1 MSLENELEQKSNQI
15 YRDSYQMS
23 IGELINIYRDEE
35 MDIHPEFQRLF
46 RWNNFQKTRLI
57 ESVMLNIPIPQI
69 FVSQNEDG
77 VWDIIDGVQRL
88 STIFQ
93 FVGILKDENNNL
105 VPPLVLEKTESLPSF
120 EGLTWNSGDS
130 CFTKKQQLDFKR
142 SRFDITIMKK
152 ESDSN
157 TKYELFQ
164 RLNTGGTS
172 LTGQE
177 VRNCLIIMSNKSY
190 YDFLLELEKNSDF
203 LQTIPITSRKE
214 DEQYRLELI
223 LRLLISLNFDFDKIN
238 NYNDFSQLLDKE
250 AIHMCENNSLDE
262 KEFQAKFNT
271 SFKILNNLFGE
282 DSFKKYHHDKFSGPF
297 LASSFQTISTG
308 MLANIDEIEKLPDV
322 NTWLSEKIKDIYD
335 NPIFLKNTTPGAR
348 AIPRF
353 KELSQFGIA
362 HFKP

>member
-46 RWNNFQKTRLI
+46 RWNDFQKTRLI

-93 FVGILKDENNNL
+93 FVGILKDENDNL
-105 VPPLVLEKTESLPSF
+105 VPPLVLEKTDSLPSF
-120 EGLTWNSGDS
+120 EGLTWDNDES

-164 RLNTGGTS
+164 RLNTGGTA

-177 VRNCLIIMSNKSY
+177 VRNCLIIMSNKGY
-190 YDFLLELEKNSDF
+190 YDFLLELEANEDF
-203 LQTIPITSRKE
+203 LQTIQITSRKE

-223 LRLLISLNFDFDKIN
+223 LRLLISLYFDFNKIN
-238 NYNDFSQLLDKE
+238 DYNDFSQLLDKE
-250 AIHMCENNSLDE
+250 TINICENNSLNKVDL
-262 KEFQAKFNT
+262 KDKFNNT
-271 SFKILNNLFGE
+271 FRILNNVLGE
-282 DSFKKYHHDKFSGPF
+282 DVFKKYQQGKFSGPF
-297 LASSFQTISTG
+297 LASAFQTISTG
-308 MLANIDEIEKLPDV
+308 VLVNIDEIEKLSDID
-322 NTWLSEKIKDIYD
+322 NWLSKKIKSIYD
-335 NPIFLKNTTPGAR
+335 SPIFIKNTTPGAR

-353 KELSQFGIA
+353 KELSQFGMT

>member
-1 MSLENELEQKSNQI
+1 MSLENELEQRSNQI

-23 IGELINIYRDEE
+23 IGELMNIYRDEE

-57 ESVMLNIPIPQI
+57 ESIMLNIPIPQI

-93 FVGILKDENNNL
+93 FVGLLKDESDNL
-105 VPPLVLEKTESLPSF
+105 IDPLILEKTDSLPSF
-120 EGLTWNSGDS
+120 EGLSWNNGDN
-130 CFTKKQQLDFKR
+130 CFTKQQQIDFKR

-172 LTGQE
+172 LTDQE

-190 YDFLLELEKNSDF
+190 YDFLLKLEENPDF

-223 LRLLISLNFDFDKIN
+223 LRLLISLDFNFEKIN
-238 NYNDFSQLLDKE
+238 DYNDFCQLLDKE
-250 AIHMCENNSLDE
+250 TINICENNALD
-262 KEFQAKFNT
+262 KEDLNRRFSNT
-271 SFKILNNLFGE
+271 FKMLNDTLGE
-282 DSFKKYHHDKFSGPF
+282 DTFKKYQHEKFSGPF
-297 LASSFQTISTG
+297 LASAFQLISTG
-308 MLANIDEIEKLPDV
+308 VLVNIDEIDTLP
-322 NTWLSEKIKDIYD
+322 NKNEWLADRIKSIYE
-335 NPIFLKNTTPGAR
+335 NPIFIKNTTPGAR

-353 KELSQFGIA
+353 KELSQLGMTY
-362 HFKP
+362 FKP